1 MGTPSMI
8 FDTNTFVYPGRP
20 AQEKASGLR
29 PAAQGTVS
37 WNTVNGAAQYRRHQ
51 LSFRKR
57 NFPQRASMSPC
68 SADVDE
74 RCKNLVRT

>member
-51 LSFRKR
+51 LLFAREISR
-57 NFPQRASMSPC
+57 NAPVCPLQSGR
-68 SADVDE
+68 
-74 RCKNLVRT
+74 

>member
-1 MGTPSMI
+1 MGAPSMI

-51 LSFRKR
+51 LLFAREISRTR
-57 NFPQRASMSPC
+57 QYVPC
-68 SADVDE
+68 RADVKG
-74 RCKNLVRT
+74 RRIKLVRT